1 MTPPTLY
8 MGSSDMKRYI
18 TITIILSIALFFLLQ
33 ALLVPK
39 YMSSLHE
46 GAMTAEYYRE
56 TRSMISSL

>member
-1 MTPPTLY
+1 